1 MIIVF
6 RILKNMVSKNGVCM
20 AEALQIYII
29 DMIF

>member
-6 RILKNMVSKNGVCM
+6 RILKNMVFKNGICM
-20 AEALQIYII
+20 AEVLQIYII

>member
-6 RILKNMVSKNGVCM
+6 RILKNVVSKNDVCM
-20 AEALQIYII
+20 AEVLQIYII